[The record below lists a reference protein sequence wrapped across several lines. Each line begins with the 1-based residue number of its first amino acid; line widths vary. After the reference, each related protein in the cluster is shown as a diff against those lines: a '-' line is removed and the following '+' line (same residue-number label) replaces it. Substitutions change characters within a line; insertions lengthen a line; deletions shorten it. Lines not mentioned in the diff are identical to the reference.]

1 MPGSPTDGEGAAS
14 VAIAANDYLWFV
26 DLALGQMSAVV
37 EELGDEL
44 VNRRPPFRDANSA
57 YAILTHCLGVMEY
70 WGGATVAER
79 PVQRDRAAEFTASG
93 DVAGLLR
100 RTEHARRRLR
110 EDIVGLERCGRAGRC
125 AARPRRA
132 RALRR
137 DQGRGAGAH
146 PRGTLPASRADGAHP
161 RRPDDRAAPMTAAD
175 PATVPIACSLDA
187 ASFRERAEE
196 WRALV
201 WSPRWRSAAPRC
213 VSSWDV
219 GHGPHHG
226 GGPGPT

>member
-14 VAIAANDYLWFV
+14 VAVSANDYLWFV
-26 DLALGQMSAVV
+26 DLALGQMRAIV

-44 VNRRPPFRDANSA
+44 VNRRPPFRDTNSA

-100 RTEHARRRLR
+100 RTEQARRRLR
-110 EDIVGLERCGRAGRC
+110 EDIVGLRRCGAAGGR

-132 RALRR
+132 RCPTPRPRARCWCTSSR
-137 DQGRGAGAH
+137 NSSSISGRW
-146 PRGTLPASRADGAHP
+146 SS
-161 RRPDDRAAPMTAAD
+161 
-175 PATVPIACSLDA
+175 PAT
-187 ASFRERAEE
+187 
-196 WRALV
+196 
-201 WSPRWRSAAPRC
+201 RWWPSRRR
-213 VSSWDV
+213 
-219 GHGPHHG
+219 
-226 GGPGPT
+226 